1 MNRSSRYKLILSK
14 RPFRLLAIAA
24 IFFFFGLLLD
34 YNFVAPEIDPSQE
47 TLPAAT
53 MRALL
58 WAVLLLMTGVISLL
72 FEALLAARPSGEQY
86 NEQIKNRVRR
96 EAGDNEGSSIW
107 SKKLAKLG
115 GDFKHLKIFEKFN
128 LGVLIVDGTGEILA
142 ANLEFLNKTGYTE
155 ADLIGNKAIAV
166 LGDGGI
172 NEKDNI
178 ENRNRGKGEIYE
190 HTINHKD
197 GGIGRY
203 YTAGIPLYDE
213 SKNVAGSAGVILDIT
228 DMHQYQAQL
237 EQALSREVELSTMK
251 SHFVAMA
258 SHQFR
263 TPLAIIQNNVEL
275 MAMTTKLGKE
285 SSANK
290 FFEYEKRIHKEVR
303 NITNLMNEVLALEKV
318 TAGKLKAK
326 KKKTDVAQLC
336 EQVTTKMSEIMDGNR
351 RVTLTI
357 EGERTEVFIDDILL
371 ANSLENLISNAS
383 KYSEGTNPE
392 VKLKFNE
399 RGLSIEVIDEGIGIP
414 EDALDSIFTPFF
426 RAPNTGNIQGHG
438 LGLSIVM
445 EYVGLNGGSFEIDSV
460 LGKGTTARMVFGPE
474 SLVEKKRTNNNEN
487 KIECIVL

>member
-1 MNRSSRYKLILSK
+1 
-14 RPFRLLAIAA
+14 
-24 IFFFFGLLLD
+24 
-34 YNFVAPEIDPSQE
+34 
-47 TLPAAT
+47 
-53 MRALL
+53 
-58 WAVLLLMTGVISLL
+58 
-72 FEALLAARPSGEQY
+72 
-86 NEQIKNRVRR
+86 
-96 EAGDNEGSSIW
+96 
-107 SKKLAKLG
+107 
-115 GDFKHLKIFEKFN
+115 
-128 LGVLIVDGTGEILA
+128 
-142 ANLEFLNKTGYTE
+142 
-155 ADLIGNKAIAV
+155 
-166 LGDGGI
+166 
-172 NEKDNI
+172 
-178 ENRNRGKGEIYE
+178 
-190 HTINHKD
+190 
-197 GGIGRY
+197 
-203 YTAGIPLYDE
+203 
-213 SKNVAGSAGVILDIT
+213 
-228 DMHQYQAQL
+228 
-237 EQALSREVELSTMK
+237 MK